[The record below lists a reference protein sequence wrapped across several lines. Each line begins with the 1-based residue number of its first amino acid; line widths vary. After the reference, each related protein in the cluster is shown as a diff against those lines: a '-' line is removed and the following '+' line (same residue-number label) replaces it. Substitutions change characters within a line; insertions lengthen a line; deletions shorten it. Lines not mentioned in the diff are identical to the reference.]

1 MYKLRVDVT
10 QLKRLVDEI
19 DFPSLPMNSDFKN
32 TFFIVSSSELIL
44 CRGDS
49 DFEINSNAIM
59 VRCDDDFIFE
69 VGHASLKSIVDVLA
83 YKTGVVDINLH
94 NDGLDIKGENF
105 EISSQVECKHHD
117 YFDVLR
123 SSDAFYEVNLDTI
136 ENLLTRS
143 LTSIEEY
150 RTSIKGLHV
159 DHHDGET
166 CFATTNGHV
175 ASINKLDS
183 TFYPFA
189 EDLSMSID
197 VKILESMLRFLKCN
211 EKYVIGALFEQGK
224 VRLSSSGGAK
234 FRASVADSDY
244 RDWKE
249 KILDKI
255 VGDYSIKTDKSHLID
270 FCIMAKQIND
280 HGGVIIE
287 LKENDLFLTYEH
299 DGFNLK
305 SRVEVKVKNET
316 DLKIKLNLDYFFKA
330 LSSIRGNTVKISF
343 GEGVVFS
350 ELSES
355 GHYQRL
361 VLPMQI

>member
-19 DFPSLPMNSDFKN
+19 DFPSLLMNSDLKN
-32 TFFIVSSSELIL
+32 TFFIVSSGELIL
-44 CRGDS
+44 CRGDGA
-49 DFEINSNAIM
+49 FEFNSNAIM

-69 VGHASLKSIVDVLA
+69 VKYASLKSIVDVLA
-83 YKTGVVDINLH
+83 CKIGFVDINLH
-94 NDGLDIKGENF
+94 SDGLDIKGENF
-105 EISSQVECKHHD
+105 EICSQFECKYHD

-123 SSDAFYEVNLDTI
+123 SSDTFYNVNLDTI
-136 ENLLTRS
+136 ESLLTKS

-150 RTSIKGLHV
+150 RNNIKGLHV

-166 CFATTNGHV
+166 CFVTTNGHV

-189 EDLSMSID
+189 EDLSISID
-197 VKILESMLRFLKCN
+197 VKTLESMLRFLKCN

-224 VRLSSSGGAK
+224 VCLNSSGGAK
-234 FRASVADSDY
+234 FRASVDDSDY
-244 RDWKE
+244 RDWKG
-249 KILDKI
+249 KIFDKI
-255 VGDYSIKTDKSHLID
+255 DGDYLIRVDKSHLID
-270 FCIMAKQIND
+270 FCIMAKQINGK
-280 HGGVIIE
+280 GGVIIE
-287 LKENDLFLTYEH
+287 LKGNDVVLTYEC

-305 SRVEVKVKNET
+305 SCFEVKVKSEANFKV
-316 DLKIKLNLDYFFKA
+316 KINLDYFFKA
-330 LSSIRGNTVKISF
+330 LSSIRGSIVKISF

-355 GHYQRL
+355 GYYQRL
-361 VLPMQI
+361 VLPVQI